1 MEKVLEII
9 DSIVEYL
16 SSFGLIGGFL
26 LTYIESILPILPLDV
41 FIALNIMSFGHF
53 PGLIISYIGSIC
65 GCMSVFLIFKYFIK
79 DNFRKFVNKKDMRR
93 LNHLM
98 EIVDHIRFNSL
109 AVLIAIPF
117 TPAFLVNIAA
127 GLSNISRRKYFL
139 ALLLG
144 KPVMIYFC
152 GYIGMNIFECLR
164 NPLVLIKIFV
174 VVGITYLVSKMIGK
188 IFKVEV

>member
-1 MEKVLEII
+1 MGKVLEIVDI
-9 DSIVEYL
+9 IVEYL

-53 PGLIISYIGSIC
+53 TGLVISYIGSIC
-65 GCMSVFLIFKYFIK
+65 GCMTVFLIFKYFIK

-98 EIVDHIRFNSL
+98 EMVDHIKFNSL

-127 GLSNISRRKYFL
+127 GLSNIDRRKYFL

-152 GYIGMNIFECLR
+152 GYIGMNIFECFR

-174 VVGITYLVSKMIGK
+174 VVGITYLVSKMIGR